1 MILNVKG
8 FVILISWFGGGVVL
22 FFMLPIF
29 SPISCNNNW
38 IVYIQLFTE
47 YLILLEKVRQ
57 ESVQKKASF
66 GGQFKSSEVL
76 RV

>member
-8 FVILISWFGGGVVL
+8 FVILISWFGGVVL

-38 IVYIQLFTE
+38 LVQLFTE

-57 ESVQKKASF
+57 ESVQKKQVL
-66 GGQFKSSEVL
+66 GGNLKAVKC
-76 RV
+76 